1 MPLDSLDISAR
12 QQLRTEG
19 LRHKESLPTA
29 RSGEQ
34 SRRISR
40 LRSVPLPPQTARS
53 ERTRDAL
60 RRAAQI
66 RFLAQGFEETSAEEI
81 AVDAG
86 VTLRTFYRHFASKQ
100 DLLFG
105 DYDASLQWF
114 RTALETRPPGEPITQ
129 AVLAA
134 IDSFPFDRGNMYEIA
149 ALRNREL
156 DRRRV
161 ESHINQ
167 VQAEFAAE
175 VERYLVRQHAPAE
188 GDAEFLSSVTAQCVA
203 AATFA
208 ALDTWMRSDHD
219 SLDEL
224 ARLTEL
230 ALTLVEEG
238 LTRFRDT
245 PPGTKTSN

>member
-1 MPLDSLDISAR
+1 M
-12 QQLRTEG
+12 
-19 LRHKESLPTA
+19 
-29 RSGEQ
+29 
-34 SRRISR
+34 
-40 LRSVPLPPQTARS
+40 PLPPQTARS

-60 RRAAQI
+60 RRAAQV

-100 DLLFG
+100 DLLFE
-105 DYDASLQWF
+105 DYDVSLQWF
-114 RTALETRPPGEPITQ
+114 RSALESRPPGEPITQ

-134 IDSFPFDRGNMYEIA
+134 IDSFPFDRGNVFEIA
-149 ALRNREL
+149 ELRNREL
-156 DRRRV
+156 DRTRV

-175 VERYLVRQHAPAE
+175 VERYLLRQGAPAG
-188 GDAEFLSSVTAQCVA
+188 GDADFLSSVTAQCVA

-219 SLDEL
+219 DLGEL
-224 ARLTEL
+224 TRLTEL
-230 ALTLVEEG
+230 ALSLVEEG
-238 LTRFRDT
+238 LSRFRVAPLDSR
-245 PPGTKTSN
+245 TSI